1 MRRSLAFV
9 AVLFL
14 LLFSGGP
21 HALAAPPSTGTALAP
36 PLDLATMM
44 LIPADVKRPHATMW
58 SGGRFFTDSYL
69 PPKAAK
75 LKAAGNLGG
84 FEQWI
89 GPPTADRDYQV
100 ASSLEEYKD
109 AKGAAAGF
117 VAFQG
122 TGRTPVA
129 GVKTIGDESVLFR
142 TTGIDPYDP
151 DRPDYGLILD
161 FRIGRLVATI
171 YVDSYTSTKP
181 HAAEAIALGDIMA
194 ARIRKA
200 LAGDPTQPGL
210 SNQAV
215 RFKVDLK
222 ASFQDGY
229 FRLNGEDRI
238 GWEGNL
244 SEGQATFAQS
254 YAGATNVL
262 MVGQYVSMKKG
273 APWERVRLAQFPTSA
288 AASSWVKDYERQ
300 SERAGNG
307 WDNVKP
313 IAGARTFGDESR
325 TVTFQWTKG
334 SGSSSTTVY
343 GATIVARYGATA
355 VIIRIEGYRPVPV
368 ALVEQMMA
376 AQEKCLQST
385 ANCPRVTPSKDLLD
399 LIVPPTSGWAQP
411 ASVTSGSS
419 IADTRRLLPASA

>member
-9 AVLFL
+9 AVVFL
-14 LLFSGGP
+14 MLFSGGP
-21 HALAAPPSTGTALAP
+21 PALAAPSTSVEKAA

-44 LIPADVKRPHATMW
+44 LIPADVKRPQATIW
-58 SGGRFFTDSYL
+58 GGGRFFTDSYL
-69 PPKAAK
+69 PAKAAK

-89 GPPTADRDYQV
+89 GPKTADRDYQI

-109 AKGAAAGF
+109 ATGAAAGF

-142 TTGIDPYDP
+142 TTGSDPYDSS
-151 DRPDYGLILD
+151 RPDYGLILD

-171 YVDSYTSTKP
+171 YVDSYTSAKP
-181 HAAEAIALGDIMA
+181 HAAEALALGDIMA

-238 GWEGNL
+238 GWEGDL
-244 SEGQATFAQS
+244 AEGQATFAQV
-254 YAGATNVL
+254 YADATNVL
-262 MVGQYVSMKKG
+262 MVGQYVSMKNG
-273 APWERVRLAQFPTSA
+273 APWERVRLVQFPTSA
-288 AASSWVKDYERQ
+288 AASSWIKDYERQ

-313 IAGARTFGDESR
+313 VAGARTFGDESR

-334 SGSSSTTVY
+334 SGSSSRTVY

-376 AQEKCLQST
+376 TQAKCLKST
-385 ANCPRVTPSKDLLD
+385 ANCPRVTPSKELLD
-399 LIVPPTSGWAQP
+399 LTVPPTTGWAQP
-411 ASVTSGSS
+411 ASAASGSA
-419 IADTRRLLPASA
+419 IADTRRLVPTSA